1 MSDTVETKITLKSD
15 RATGI
20 AVVHQSA
27 NINGMAFN
35 LDYISEKD
43 AHLAQKLMELYEQ
56 ARGLETGK

>member
-1 MSDTVETKITLKSD
+1 MTQTKITIKSD

-20 AVVHQSA
+20 ASVHGTA

-35 LDYISEKD
+35 LDYIAEKD

-56 ARGLETGK
+56 ARELER